1 MKRLKSLLCLL
12 LVLAMILSLAACGN
26 KKDSQNTGTKDTKT
40 SDNGSSKSDTEDD
53 ALPTI
58 DALVLGQDYTDIKAD
73 LKFITHR
80 TDIVDSKFQDYIAK
94 FRELY
99 PNVTITYEAITDYR
113 EEMIIR
119 LTTDNWGDI
128 CMIPTTVLKAECPD
142 LFVSYGDYDKISEKY
157 DFIGNYTYQ
166 GQVYGIPSTVNAQG
180 VLYNKRIFREAGITS
195 LPKTPDE
202 FLDALQKIKDNTDAI
217 PMYTNFAAGWT
228 LGAWDAY
235 IGGSATGSADFMNY
249 ELVHSK
255 NPFANRGDGTG
266 PYAVY
271 YVLYEAVKR
280 GLIEDDP
287 TTTDWE
293 SSKGMFNRGE
303 IATMV
308 LGSWAFTQMQ
318 GAGDHPEDVGYMT
331 FPITVNGKQYA
342 SAGPDYMYGINVNS
356 PKENKIAAML
366 YVKWLTEE
374 SNFAYSEGGIP
385 VLKGA
390 EKPDVYSAFEGVTFV
405 VDNPAPAGEENLLND
420 LNVKSELGINMENTH
435 VQRIVE
441 AALDGTETLDD
452 IVADWNAKWSAAQ
465 EELGI
470 EIIE

>member
-1 MKRLKSLLCLL
+1 
-12 LVLAMILSLAACGN
+12 
-26 KKDSQNTGTKDTKT
+26 
-40 SDNGSSKSDTEDD
+40 
-53 ALPTI
+53 
-58 DALVLGQDYTDIKAD
+58 
-73 LKFITHR
+73 
-80 TDIVDSKFQDYIAK
+80 
-94 FRELY
+94 
-99 PNVTITYEAITDYR
+99 
-113 EEMIIR
+113 
-119 LTTDNWGDI
+119 
-128 CMIPTTVLKAECPD
+128 
-142 LFVSYGDYDKISEKY
+142 
-157 DFIGNYTYQ
+157 
-166 GQVYGIPSTVNAQG
+166 
-180 VLYNKRIFREAGITS
+180 
-195 LPKTPDE
+195 
-202 FLDALQKIKDNTDAI
+202 
-217 PMYTNFAAGWT
+217 
-228 LGAWDAY
+228 
-235 IGGSATGSADFMNY
+235 
-249 ELVHSK
+249 
-255 NPFANRGDGTG
+255 
-266 PYAVY
+266 
-271 YVLYEAVKR
+271 
-280 GLIEDDP
+280 
-287 TTTDWE
+287 
-293 SSKGMFNRGE
+293 
-303 IATMV
+303 
-308 LGSWAFTQMQ
+308 WAFMQMQ

-405 VDNPAPAGEENLLND
+405 VDNPAPAGEETLLND

>member
-1 MKRLKSLLCLL
+1 
-12 LVLAMILSLAACGN
+12 
-26 KKDSQNTGTKDTKT
+26 
-40 SDNGSSKSDTEDD
+40 
-53 ALPTI
+53 
-58 DALVLGQDYTDIKAD
+58 
-73 LKFITHR
+73 
-80 TDIVDSKFQDYIAK
+80 
-94 FRELY
+94 
-99 PNVTITYEAITDYR
+99 
-113 EEMIIR
+113 
-119 LTTDNWGDI
+119 
-128 CMIPTTVLKAECPD
+128 MIPTTVLKAECPD

-405 VDNPAPAGEENLLND
+405 VDNPAPAGEETLLND

>member
-1 MKRLKSLLCLL
+1 
-12 LVLAMILSLAACGN
+12 MILSLAACGN
-26 KKDSQNTGTKDTKT
+26 KKDSQNPGTKDTKT

-157 DFIGNYTYQ
+157 DFIDNYTYQ

-331 FPITVNGKQYA
+331 FPITVNG
-342 SAGPDYMYGINVNS
+342 N
-356 PKENKIAAML
+356 
-366 YVKWLTEE
+366 
-374 SNFAYSEGGIP
+374 
-385 VLKGA
+385 
-390 EKPDVYSAFEGVTFV
+390 
-405 VDNPAPAGEENLLND
+405 
-420 LNVKSELGINMENTH
+420 
-435 VQRIVE
+435 
-441 AALDGTETLDD
+441 
-452 IVADWNAKWSAAQ
+452 
-465 EELGI
+465 
-470 EIIE
+470 